1 MTDPPG
7 AAWRSSSPPRP
18 TATEALRGEIE
29 EFFGGGRPQDGSALS
44 VLDFDDD
51 HLPEII
57 VGADKA
63 ENLDAALWAYR
74 SRADSDFSQQ
84 AEHATG
90 LGDPAPTT
98 ADPPMYIG
106 RQLRAAARRVTV
118 GSP

>member
-18 TATEALRGEIE
+18 TAIRDW
-29 EFFGGGRPQDGSALS
+29 PP
-44 VLDFDDD
+44 D

-57 VGADKA
+57 VGADNVK
-63 ENLDAALWAYR
+63 NLDAALWAYR
-74 SRADSDFSQQ
+74 SRADGGFSQQ

-90 LGDPAPTT
+90 LGDAATTT
-98 ADPPMYIG
+98 ADAPMYIG